1 MKLDKDIHSKLV
13 NPHTSST
20 LEKNVKNVMIA
31 LNSKAPYDKLIK
43 MIENIRVWL
52 AVWYFNHFDSIWV
65 NLFRQDFIISDTH
78 FP

>member
-20 LEKNVKNVMIA
+20 LEKNVKNVLVA

-43 MIENIRVWL
+43 MIDNIKV
-52 AVWYFNHFDSIWV
+52 
-65 NLFRQDFIISDTH
+65 
-78 FP
+78 